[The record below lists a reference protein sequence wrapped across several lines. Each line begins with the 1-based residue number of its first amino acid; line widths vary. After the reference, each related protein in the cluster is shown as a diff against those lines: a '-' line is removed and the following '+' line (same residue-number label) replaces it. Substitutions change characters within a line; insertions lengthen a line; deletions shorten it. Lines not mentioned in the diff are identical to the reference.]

1 MKSIS
6 YFFIGALVL
15 SAALAMAKTSIHEW
29 DDPVPLFAPAG
40 DAEAEP
46 ESASEPGAEAE
57 DAVGEAVEP
66 GDGEEVPLEEEEE
79 MPPDEEADAALDEET
94 DTASDE
100 EGDAAPED
108 EEGDAAPEDEEEGA
122 LEEEPEAAV
131 GEASVIALDEEPE
144 LPLAE
149 GPASAMDRVR
159 IEAGVR
165 CLGVWLTDDRKG
177 RPHNGSFIG
186 SIYKLKARQNWLPI
200 HPYVQATYELDSGWR
215 LGGGL
220 TYSYVETKTLDNG
233 GGDGDIESNSIMA
246 YLLAERDMGRFR
258 PYAEAGGGVSLNEFD
273 PHADWSANNT
283 RKFDLDN
290 SPAFFGGAG
299 CAVGL
304 VRGLALDA
312 HIRYVHCDV
321 DGSYIYKRDHRANKD
336 FTFTTSYV
344 AAGVGL
350 SYAF

>member
-46 ESASEPGAEAE
+46 ESASKPGAEAE
-57 DAVGEAVEP
+57 DAAGEAVEL
-66 GDGEEVPLEEEEE
+66 GDEAEVPLEEEEE
-79 MPPDEEADAALDEET
+79 MPPDEEADAALDEE
-94 DTASDE
+94 
-100 EGDAAPED
+100 GDAAPED
-108 EEGDAAPEDEEEGA
+108 EKGA
-122 LEEEPEAAV
+122 VFEAEPDAAV
-131 GEASVIALDEEPE
+131 GEAPVIALEKEPE

-149 GPASAMDRVR
+149 APASAMDRVR

-165 CLGVWLTDDRKG
+165 CLGVWLTEDRKG
-177 RPHNGSFIG
+177 RPFKGSFIG

-220 TYSYVETKTLDNG
+220 TYSRVEVQTLDNG
-233 GGDGDIESNSIMA
+233 GGDGDIESNEFMA
-246 YLLAERDMGRFR
+246 YLLAERDFGRFR
-258 PYAEAGGGVSLNEFD
+258 PYVEAGGGISFNSFD
-273 PHADWSANNT
+273 PNSDWGSGNQ
-283 RKFDLDN
+283 RSFDLDD
-290 SPAFFGGAG
+290 SPALFAGGG

-304 VRGLALDA
+304 AGGLSLDA
-312 HIRYVHCDV
+312 HVRYVHCDV
-321 DGSYIYKRDHRANKD
+321 DGTYIYRRDNRGNED